1 MKLELG
7 FLKTI
12 FYHLSNPWSSVLALG
27 LFCRDCHNQG
37 LVITIT
43 DLLYLCLDFK
53 WVLSVLTFS
62 SLCSFEKS
70 RIPRSIG
77 ELERRI
83 FWIFEKFS
91 FKMTLLSVIR
101 REEEDRFKHRCVS
114 ALAVLSLHSAGRCQL
129 LKGRNKVVVYKRR
142 SGYTLLAVDV
152 QIDWGST
159 LQICQHNKGMLCAVT
174 WWGAALVCSLPLIRA
189 DVKHTPAGRCAGVMA
204 RAGE

>member
-1 MKLELG
+1 MVWAINKIHSYTANRFSPLHSIPSSYTGKQSNFSLPCSLEQTIEGDVMKLELG

-114 ALAVLSLHSAGRCQL
+114 AVAVLSVHSAGRCQL
-129 LKGRNKVVVYKRR
+129 LKVLLVAGNWQK
-142 SGYTLLAVDV
+142 GYI
-152 QIDWGST
+152 QEEKWIYNW
-159 LQICQHNKGMLCAVT
+159 
-174 WWGAALVCSLPLIRA
+174 
-189 DVKHTPAGRCAGVMA
+189 
-204 RAGE
+204 

>member
-1 MKLELG
+1 M
-7 FLKTI
+7 
-12 FYHLSNPWSSVLALG
+12 
-27 LFCRDCHNQG
+27 
-37 LVITIT
+37 
-43 DLLYLCLDFK
+43 
-53 WVLSVLTFS
+53 LTFS

-114 ALAVLSLHSAGRCQL
+114 AVAVLSVHSAGRCQL

-142 SGYTLLAVDV
+142 SGYNLLAADV

-159 LQICQHNKGMLCAVT
+159 LQICQHNKGMLCAV
-174 WWGAALVCSLPLIRA
+174 LVRCCSGLLPPS
-189 DVKHTPAGRCAGVMA
+189 DQGRCQTHSCWSLCRSNGPGWRVTSNQALLTVSGSGASAMQCTLPQP
-204 RAGE
+204 